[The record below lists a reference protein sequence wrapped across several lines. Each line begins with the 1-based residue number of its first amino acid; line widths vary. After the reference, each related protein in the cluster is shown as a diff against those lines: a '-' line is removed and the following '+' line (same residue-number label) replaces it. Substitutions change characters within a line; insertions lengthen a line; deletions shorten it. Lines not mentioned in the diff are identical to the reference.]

1 MTNVIA
7 SKRVGIGPDGNP
19 IAGDAIWPTE
29 CVNEYPDEFPSDDFD
44 CEDRTEPV
52 DEFISRT
59 HSIEELHA
67 LGLITDEAF
76 SDAQAEAY
84 EGA

>member
-1 MTNVIA
+1 MHN
-7 SKRVGIGPDGNP
+7 DGTA

-44 CEDRTEPV
+44 CENRTERV
-52 DEFISRT
+52 DEFISHP

-76 SDAQAEAY
+76 LDAKAEAG
-84 EGA
+84 EGAGPCC